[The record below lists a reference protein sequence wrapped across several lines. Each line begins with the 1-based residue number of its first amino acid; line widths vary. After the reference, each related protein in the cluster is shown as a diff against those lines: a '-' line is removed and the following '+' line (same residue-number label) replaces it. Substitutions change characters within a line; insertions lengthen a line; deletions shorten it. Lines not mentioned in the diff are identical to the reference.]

1 MVRNLIG
8 KWLYLTECIIQ
19 YKAYVWVWCLF
30 FRWYI
35 IVRRHKSYSS
45 SLKHKIIWY
54 CFIPSNFLTIH
65 IIKICKY
72 CHTLYTLYYFILQTC
87 NTGINESHSNFQMY
101 LVLNCMPVLCTY
113 NWKCTQ
119 KMLCPRKF
127 KLFRYT
133 RYNYID
139 HTCVNIK

>member
-1 MVRNLIG
+1 MIVFNWVHHSAWSICLSLMFI
-8 KWLYLTECIIQ
+8 LQMIQ
-19 YKAYVWVWCLF
+19 NCKKT
-30 FRWYI
+30 
-35 IVRRHKSYSS
+35 KSYYT
-45 SLKHKIIWY
+45 SLNHKITWY

-72 CHTLYTLYYFILQTC
+72 CHTMYTLYYFILQTC
-87 NTGINESHSNFQMY
+87 NTGTNESHSNFQMY

-119 KMLCPRKF
+119 KMLCPRKL